1 MLRVFQCLVDHHD
14 PRLVVLAALI
24 CFLASFT
31 AAALMSRAQ
40 ACSGKQRLF
49 WIGAAAV
56 EFGCGVWSLHFV
68 AMLAFMP
75 GMPISYDL
83 APTLWSVVIA
93 MLGSFGGFLLAAA
106 GRRDPVRVVG
116 AAAMLTLAIGGMHY
130 TGVAAMRLDGSFRLD
145 PGTVACSVGTS
156 AAFCIAAVISMG
168 QLRTVGRQG
177 LTTLLLSIA
186 ICALHFVGMAAMD
199 FQAGESQGRSGMLL
213 GSSALAFVVAMSGI
227 TLVLLSLALSIVDR
241 LLCDRACEEKARLR
255 KLTAIS
261 FEGLIIERGGLVVDA
276 NERLGEFSGYAL
288 ADIIGKP
295 IEAILSAA
303 GASHGDATTWP
314 AGGDHVLRRACGN
327 TMPVELLVQSI
338 ALDGREATAIA
349 IRDLTA
355 RRAGEAALH
364 RLAHYDALTG
374 LANRVLLDTRMH
386 QAFEEPH
393 RPVRFGA
400 VLCLD
405 LDRFK
410 PVNDLLGHAMGDKLL
425 IAVSLRLG
433 ALLRQSDTLARVGG
447 DEFTILMPDAGDIAA
462 CRSLASRIVQ
472 SMLEPFRLDDQQVV
486 VGVSIGIALC
496 PQDGDKAEELLRCA
510 DIALYRSKEE
520 GRGTYRLFEA
530 RMDAE
535 LQHRRALER
544 DLRAAIDQ
552 KDLELHYQPLVNGGT
567 GQVEGYEALLRWH
580 HPTRGFVSPATFI
593 PIAEES
599 GLILPLGQWV
609 LETACAAAAAWDVP
623 RRVAVNLSPAQF
635 KQTDLIE
642 RIMGALDQTGL
653 SADRLEIEVTEGV
666 LINKPE
672 RAIVLLSSLRSSGV
686 RVSLDDFGTGYSSLS
701 YLRQFPLDKIKID
714 RSFISDLGIDEK
726 STSIV
731 RAVITLAHS
740 LGLSV
745 TAEGVETRE
754 QFDLLRLQ
762 LCDQVQGYLLGRPGP
777 LEQPGTTSVAEDAD
791 RAQAGVMGNGLARMP
806 APAGHPR
813 VAAAAA

>member
-93 MLGSFGGFLLAAA
+93 ILGSFGGFLLVAAS
-106 GRRDPVRVVG
+106 RRGPVRVVG

-156 AAFCIAAVISMG
+156 AAFCMAAIISMA
-168 QLRTVGRQG
+168 QLRTVGRQA

-199 FQAGESQGRSGMLL
+199 FQAGGSQGRSGMLL

-355 RRAGEAALH
+355 RRASEAALH

-472 SMLEPFRLDDQQVV
+472 GMLEPFRLDDQQVV
-486 VGVSIGIALC
+486 VGVSIGIALY
-496 PQDGDKAEELLRCA
+496 PQDGDTAEELLRCA

-580 HPTRGFVSPATFI
+580 HPTRGLVSPATFI

-754 QFDLLRLQ
+754 QLDLLRLQ

-777 LEQPGTTSVAEDAD
+777 LEQPGVTSVAEDAD
-791 RAQAGVMGNGLARMP
+791 RAQAGVTGNGLARMP
-806 APAGHPR
+806 APAGRPR